1 MKNIRR
7 MFLCFIKQLKRVRIT
22 ESNPSRLQ
30 TLCLVKSLSDSSL
43 GGSKT
48 PPTSPAASP
57 VHRCVKAS
65 FHDLCQLRRM
75 LMQLTTRHKVT
86 KLPSR

>member
-57 VHRCVKAS
+57 DCCVKAS
-65 FHDLCQLRRM
+65 LHDLCQLRRM